1 MVRIPFPRFGG
12 VKFRIGSKLAL
23 TVGVGVVLVAGM
35 IANQQHN
42 NTLASQQAD
51 MERLEQA
58 ATADLLRASIALQRM
73 QIGTREIRL
82 AISEREA
89 EAALAEL
96 AQNMSRAD
104 ILLNGA
110 MLQCNEAPDCNRLID
125 LHDLANLYAQ
135 TAAEMTRLKKDYAE
149 ITVPLAANEKT
160 GKQIDDLIEKAIS
173 AAQARASQRMAT
185 ATERIEKSAR
195 INLGFG
201 LFVISILMGGAAFG
215 VLSIGRPIRQITG
228 KLLRLAGGKRGIS
241 IPYTSRGDEIGD
253 VARAADALQENL
265 MRLEAVEAEQK
276 EAADHLAL
284 ERETLVR
291 GIADKFEKAVG
302 NIVST
307 VSSAATELETAAATL
322 TRNAGATQDLS
333 AEATVVSDE
342 ASSNVQSIAQATSE
356 FGFSIEEISRQ
367 AKRSTEI
374 AADAVRQAK
383 ETDSRI
389 ERLSQS
395 AHQIGEVVAM
405 ISAIARQTNLLALN
419 ATIEAARAGDAGR
432 GFSVVASEVKNL
444 ATETA
449 KATEAIKTQIAGI
462 QDTTQES
469 VAAINLISGTIG
481 EIAQISVAITSAV
494 TQQSNATQ
502 EISHNIAQAAQ
513 RAADVAKNITAV
525 NRDASETGVEAAKV
539 LRAAQVLSS
548 ESRNLQVE
556 LDNFIKTV
564 RAA

>member
-1 MVRIPFPRFGG
+1 MVRIPFPKFRGL
-12 VKFRIGSKLAL
+12 KFRIASKLAL

-35 IANQQHN
+35 IANQHNN
-42 NTLASQQAD
+42 NTLVSQQAD
-51 MERLEQA
+51 MERVEQS
-58 ATADLLRASIALQRM
+58 ATADLLRAGIALQRM

-89 EAALAEL
+89 DVALAEL
-96 AQNMSRAD
+96 TQNMARAD
-104 ILLNGA
+104 TLLNGA
-110 MLQCNEAPDCNRLID
+110 LLQCAEAQDCNRLIN
-125 LHDLANLYAQ
+125 LHDLANVYAQ

-173 AAQARASQRMAT
+173 AAQARATQRMAT
-185 ATERIEKSAR
+185 ATERIKQSTR

-201 LFVISILMGGAAFG
+201 LFVIMILMGGAAFG
-215 VLSIGRPIRQITG
+215 MLSIGRPIRQITA
-228 KLLRLAGGKRGIS
+228 KLLHLAGGKRSLS

-253 VARAADALQENL
+253 VARAANTLQENL
-265 MRLEAVEAEQK
+265 MRLEVVEAEQK

-291 GIADKFEKAVG
+291 NIADKFEKAVG

-307 VSSAATELETAAATL
+307 VSSAANELETAAATL

-356 FGFSIEEISRQ
+356 FGFSIDEISRQ
-367 AKRSTEI
+367 ARRSTEI

-389 ERLSQS
+389 ERLSHS

-432 GFSVVASEVKNL
+432 GFSVVAGEVKNL

-449 KATEAIKTQIAGI
+449 KATDAIKSQIAGI
-462 QDTTQES
+462 QETTQES

-494 TQQSNATQ
+494 TQQSHATQ

>member
-1 MVRIPFPRFGG
+1 MFRIPSPRFGG
-12 VKFRIGSKLAL
+12 IRFRIGSKLAA
-23 TVGVGVVLVAGM
+23 TVGMGVVLVAGM
-35 IANQQHN
+35 ILNQHKN
-42 NTLASQQAD
+42 NALVSQQAEL
-51 MERLEQA
+51 ERAEQA

-96 AQNMSRAD
+96 AQNMARAD
-104 ILLNGA
+104 TLLNTA
-110 MLQCNEAPDCNRLID
+110 LLQCNVAADCGRLID
-125 LHDLANLYAQ
+125 LHNLANLYSE
-135 TAAEMTRLKKDYAE
+135 TATEMTRLKKDYAE
-149 ITVPLAANEKT
+149 IGVPLAANEKT
-160 GKQIDDLIEKAIS
+160 GKQIDDLLEKAIS
-173 AAQARASQRMAT
+173 AAQSRASQRMAA
-185 ATERIEKSAR
+185 ATDRIEQSAR
-195 INLGFG
+195 INIGFG
-201 LFVISILMGGAAFG
+201 FFVITILMGAAAFG
-215 VLSIGRPIRQITG
+215 VLSIGRPIRQITAM
-228 KLLRLAGGKRGIS
+228 LLRLSGGKRGLS
-241 IPYTSRGDEIGD
+241 IPYTARGDEIGD
-253 VARAADALQENL
+253 VARAAHTLQDNL
-265 MRLEAVEAEQK
+265 MRLESVEAEQK
-276 EAADHLAL
+276 RAAG
-284 ERETLVR
+284 ERADERAALVR
-291 GIADKFEKAVG
+291 DIADKFEKAVG

-322 TRNAGATQDLS
+322 TRNAGATQGLS
-333 AEATVVSDE
+333 AEATIVSDE

-356 FGFSIEEISRQ
+356 FGVSIEEISRQ
-367 AKRSTEI
+367 ARRCTEI
-374 AADAVRQAK
+374 AAEAVRQAK

-395 AHQIGEVVAM
+395 AQQIGEVVAM

-419 ATIEAARAGDAGR
+419 ATIEAARAGEAGR
-432 GFSVVASEVKNL
+432 GFAVVAGEVKNL

-481 EIAQISVAITSAV
+481 EIATISESITFAV
-494 TQQSNATQ
+494 NSQSDVTQ

-513 RAADVAKNITAV
+513 RAADVASNITAV
-525 NRDASETGVEAAKV
+525 NRDASETGLEAAKV

-548 ESRNLQVE
+548 ESRNLQAE

>member
-1 MVRIPFPRFGG
+1 MLRIRFPRFGG
-12 VKFRIGSKLAL
+12 ITFRIGSKLAL

-35 IANQQHN
+35 IANQHNN
-42 NTLASQQAD
+42 NTLVSQQAD
-51 MERLEQA
+51 MERIERGA
-58 ATADLLRASIALQRM
+58 IGDLLRASIALQRM

-96 AQNMSRAD
+96 TQNMSRAD
-104 ILLNGA
+104 VLLNGA
-110 MLQCNEAPDCNRLID
+110 LLQCIGAPDCGRLID
-125 LHDLANLYAQ
+125 LHEMANLYAQ

-160 GKQIDDLIEKAIS
+160 GKTIDELIEKAIS
-173 AAQARASQRMAT
+173 AAQARTSQRTAAAT
-185 ATERIEKSAR
+185 ASISQNVR
-195 INLGFG
+195 INMGFG

-228 KLLRLAGGKRGIS
+228 MLLRLAGGKRGIS
-241 IPYTSRGDEIGD
+241 IPYTARGDEIGD
-253 VARAADALQENL
+253 VARAANTLQDNL

-291 GIADKFEKAVG
+291 EIADKFEKAVG

-307 VSSAATELETAAATL
+307 VSSAAIELETAALTL

-367 AKRSTEI
+367 ARRSTEI
-374 AADAVRQAK
+374 AADAVRQAE
-383 ETDSRI
+383 ETDTRI
-389 ERLSQS
+389 DRLSKS
-395 AHQIGEVVAM
+395 ANQIGEVVAM

-419 ATIEAARAGDAGR
+419 ATIEAARATACYEAAVGTNETRKEISQCRICPQTSEPRLIAFRPRKRRGNSRERRRRGIEMGNRVAACGDFRRLGGAG
-432 GFSVVASEVKNL
+432 VASD
-444 ATETA
+444 
-449 KATEAIKTQIAGI
+449 IGR
-462 QDTTQES
+462 
-469 VAAINLISGTIG
+469 SG
-481 EIAQISVAITSAV
+481 
-494 TQQSNATQ
+494 
-502 EISHNIAQAAQ
+502 AAQ
-513 RAADVAKNITAV
+513 GRA
-525 NRDASETGVEAAKV
+525 RPSRYEH
-539 LRAAQVLSS
+539 LRAAGGDRKTRSAS
-548 ESRNLQVE
+548 E
-556 LDNFIKTV
+556 
-564 RAA
+564 RAARAGHLHRSGKAGGRNHAAASISVL